1 MPCVILGDFNEDLIH
16 QPHSRLLDLMS
27 DYDFTQ
33 LVESPT
39 TAQGTLIDH
48 VYYRTPSQSRN
59 IMVQVQD
66 TYYSD
71 HDTVYCSIPFNDM

>member
-1 MPCVILGDFNEDLIH
+1 MKISYTNHTQGFWT
-16 QPHSRLLDLMS
+16 LMS